1 MAKSCARHESAY
13 FVMAR
18 KKCRVSWSGNG
29 YTGPNDYVYFEEDE
43 MKIFKEDKY
52 FRISLVE
59 KYYPRYKGRVTEA
72 YISGSIE
79 NA

>member
-1 MAKSCARHESAY
+1 
-13 FVMAR
+13 MAR

-29 YTGPNDYVYFEEDE
+29 YTGPSDYVYFEEDE